1 MALLDTQAHFS
12 KDWKSAAY
20 WRSQGLS
27 RQAFIGGPIAKFKS
41 MFLGT
46 IPIMLLHR
54 ARRATGTQTTLSTK
68 SKTGFPVGLGCTM
81 LHGVPTYPF
90 FIGSNMPGSG
100 VRRSQPRIKRMVTNT
115 SINIQ
120 WRGEFSNGGHGRDKL
135 ADLQPGGSFLLDCSL
150 QLWEGRWPGIPLRNM
165 SRRDLQHF
173 EDWPIS
179 ASTLSQDPVCFS
191 FSPRAPQLWELHS
204 R

>member
-27 RQAFIGGPIAKFKS
+27 RQAFIGGPIVKFKS

-46 IPIMLLHR
+46 IPIMLLHK
-54 ARRATGTQTTLSTK
+54 ACRATGTQTTLPTK
-68 SKTGFPVGLGCTM
+68 SKTGFPVDLGCTM
-81 LHGVPTYPF
+81 LHGVSTHPF
-90 FIGSNMPGSG
+90 FICSNTPGSG
-100 VRRSQPRIKRMVTNT
+100 VRRSQPRIKRTVTNT
-115 SINIQ
+115 SIHIQ
-120 WRGEFSNGGHGRDKL
+120 LRGEFSDGGHGRDKL
-135 ADLQPGGSFLLDCSL
+135 VDLQPGGSFLLGCSL
-150 QLWEGRWPGIPLRNM
+150 QLWEGWWPGIPLRSM

-179 ASTLSQDPVCFS
+179 ATTLSQDPVCLS
-191 FSPRAPQLWELHS
+191 FSPRAPQLWELHG